1 MLRRPPRSTLFPYT
15 TLFRSVNPGNAT
27 ALCCCEPL
35 AQRRALPCERCKHI
49 QQTRQLLFAET
60 CADAADEL
68 QFLFP
73 GVMLCQ
79 QQGSQGVPAA
89 LGLAEADHDKVAR
102 QIG

>member
-15 TLFRSVNPGNAT
+15 TLFRSVNPGDAT

-35 AQRRALPCERCKHI
+35 AQRRALPCERCKHV

-68 QFLFP
+68 QFLDRKSTR
-73 GVMLCQ
+73 LN
-79 QQGSQGVPAA
+79 SS
-89 LGLAEADHDKVAR
+89 HVAISYAVFCLKKKKKHIR
-102 QIG
+102 TIK